1 MSSTL
6 TGPIECDVIKME
18 KDNVSFVRLDNAN
31 LLKMTLRDLAKNL
44 SIYSQLMIDVQNIF
58 EEKEKLKENFSTKLD
73 EIEKGFNDFEKLIP
87 EKEFRDIKKT
97 KVVAPPKPKK
107 KEVVKEP
114 EVGKEIKTLMQ
125 LKNEFERIKNQLRE
139 IRSS

>member
-1 MSSTL
+1 MKKN
-6 TGPIECDVIKME
+6 D
-18 KDNVSFVRLDNAN
+18 VSFVRLDNAN
-31 LLKMTLRDLAKNL
+31 LLNMTLRDLAKNL
-44 SIYSQLMIDVQNIF
+44 STYSQLMINIQKIS
-58 EEKEKLKENFSTKLD
+58 EEKEKLKKEFSKKLN

-87 EKEFRDIKKT
+87 EKEFKEIKHK

-107 KEVVKEP
+107 KEEIKEP
-114 EVGKEIKTLMQ
+114 EVGEEIKTLMQ